1 MFKLTQLGNIDD
13 WLRVAYEVAVS
24 HIVYRSLDQATMES
38 CVRLH
43 KVLQSYVS
51 VNGTYFENGVSLLRF
66 IYPYSAR
73 KQIYCSVI
81 S

>member
-1 MFKLTQLGNIDD
+1 MFKLTQLGNIGV

-43 KVLQSYVS
+43 KALESYVR
-51 VNGTYFENGVSLLRF
+51 VH
-66 IYPYSAR
+66 
-73 KQIYCSVI
+73 I
-81 S
+81 SKMELVFCVLFTPIPPGNKSIALS